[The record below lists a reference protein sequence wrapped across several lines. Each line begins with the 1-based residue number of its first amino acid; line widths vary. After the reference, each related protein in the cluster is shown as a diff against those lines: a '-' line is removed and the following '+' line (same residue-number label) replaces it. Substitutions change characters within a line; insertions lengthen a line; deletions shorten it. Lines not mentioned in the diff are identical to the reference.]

1 MKKKIPATE
10 EIEIAIASYF
20 GISRHIIVPNI
31 SWGLNLHECDILIIR
46 ESGYAVEVEIKRSK
60 QDLLN
65 DFKKQHGHRSKKIK
79 ELWYAIPEEYA
90 ENWQEIIPLDCG
102 IFTYRRLDGGWVYI
116 SFFRRG
122 ENRECRKLT
131 EKEMLKVA
139 KLGCMRIWNL
149 KQRLHDTIYQDKFL
163 RCV

>member
-20 GISRHIIVPNI
+20 GISRHIIVTNI

-90 ENWQEIIPLDCG
+90 ENG
-102 IFTYRRLDGGWVYI
+102 K
-116 SFFRRG
+116 
-122 ENRECRKLT
+122 KL
-131 EKEMLKVA
+131 
-139 KLGCMRIWNL
+139 
-149 KQRLHDTIYQDKFL
+149 YP
-163 RCV
+163 